1 MESIRYSAR
10 RFAEVLGLSPQ
21 ELTEA
26 ETRGVLTRLRAEA
39 PQRTSYTVD
48 DLARARGALGR
59 QPARRPMRKQLFLNF
74 KGGTGKTSVSTSYA
88 FRLAEMGHRVLVID
102 LDSQGHASKCL
113 GVAGEEAERTLF
125 DAIIKKTPLEQV
137 IVRTGM
143 PGLDLVPSN
152 LSMSTIDLSLMPLA
166 AREFRLRN
174 SMKEIESAY
183 DYAVLDA
190 PPSFGLLN
198 LNALMAAHDL
208 FVPVLADFLSFHGL
222 KLLFETVQS
231 LEEDL
236 EHVLDHIFIVVNAYN
251 ATFRIAK
258 EAREALQKHYPE
270 FLLKHVIRQCTKF
283 AQASSEGIPIFAY
296 DAESKGAQ
304 DIQAVLDEVRARIGD
319 PVKLKLAS
327 GSDEPKPAVGGGVVV
342 PRVKTAAETAR

>member
-1 MESIRYSAR
+1 MKESIRYSAR
-10 RFAEVLGLSPQ
+10 RFAQVLGMSAQ
-21 ELTEA
+21 ELAEA
-26 ETRGVLTRLRAEA
+26 ERGPLATLRSPPPSQAKPDRA
-39 PQRTSYTVD
+39 VYTVE
-48 DLARARGALGR
+48 DLATARRTLGR
-59 QPARRPMRKQLFLNF
+59 MPTRRLMRRQLFLNF

-113 GVAGEEAERTLF
+113 GVSGEEAERTLF
-125 DAIIKKTPLEQV
+125 DAIIKKTSLDQV
-137 IVRTGM
+137 IVPTGM

-174 SMKEIESAY
+174 VLKEVESRY

-236 EHVLDHIFIVVNAYN
+236 QHVLDHIFIVINAYN
-251 ATFRIAK
+251 ATYKIAK
-258 EAREALQKHYPE
+258 EAREALEKHYPE
-270 FLLKHVIRQCTKF
+270 FLLKQVIRQCTKF

-296 DAESKGAQ
+296 DSESKGAE
-304 DIQAVLDEVRARIGD
+304 DIQSVLDECVARIGE
-319 PVKLKLAS
+319 PGLKLA
-327 GSDEPKPAVGGGVVV
+327 EPPAAKG
-342 PRVKTAAETAR
+342 R

>member
-1 MESIRYSAR
+1 MEQIRYSAR
-10 RFAEVLGLSPQ
+10 RFAEVLDLTTRELVAAEERGLVRSSLPP
-21 ELTEA
+21 E
-26 ETRGVLTRLRAEA
+26 GK
-39 PQRTSYTVD
+39 TVYSVE
-48 DLARARGALGR
+48 DLAAARAALGR
-59 QPARRPMRKQLFLNF
+59 MPPRRALRRQLFLNF

-113 GVAGEEAERTLF
+113 GYAGEEAQMTLF
-125 DAIIKKTPLEQV
+125 DAIIKKTPLEKV
-137 IVRTGM
+137 IVKTGM

-152 LSMSTIDLSLMPLA
+152 LTMSTIDLSLMPLA

-174 SMKEIESAY
+174 VLKEVEGAY
-183 DYAVLDA
+183 DFAVLDA

-222 KLLFETVQS
+222 KLLFETVQG

-236 EHVLDHIFIVVNAYN
+236 EHVLDHIFIVINAYN

-258 EAREALQKHYPE
+258 EAKEALEKHYPE
-270 FLLKHVIRQCTKF
+270 YLLKQVIRQCTKF

-304 DIQAVLDEVRARIGD
+304 DIQSVLDEVRERIGA
-319 PVKLKLAS
+319 PVRLK
-327 GSDEPKPAVGGGVVV
+327 AVES
-342 PRVKTAAETAR
+342 A

>member
-1 MESIRYSAR
+1 MEQVRYSAR
-10 RFAEVLGLSPQ
+10 RFAEVLGLSPR
-21 ELTEA
+21 ELAAA
-26 ETRGVLTRLRAEA
+26 EERGEVKSSA
-39 PQRTSYTVD
+39 PPAQKTLYSVE
-48 DLARARGALGR
+48 DLAAARQALGR
-59 QPARRPMRKQLFLNF
+59 VPPRRPLRKQLFLNF

-113 GVAGEEAERTLF
+113 GVAGEEAEKTLF
-125 DAIIKKTPLEQV
+125 DAIIKKAPLEKV
-137 IVRTGM
+137 ILRTGM

-174 SMKEIESAY
+174 VLKEVESTY

-236 EHVLDHIFIVVNAYN
+236 EHVLDQIFIVINAYN
-251 ATFRIAK
+251 ATYKIAK
-258 EAREALQKHYPE
+258 EAKEALEKHYPE
-270 FLLKHVIRQCTKF
+270 FLLKQVIRQCTKF

-296 DAESKGAQ
+296 DPESKGAQ
-304 DIQAVLDEVRARIGD
+304 DIQSVLEEVRDRIGE
-319 PVKLKLAS
+319 PVRLKAVES
-327 GSDEPKPAVGGGVVV
+327 G
-342 PRVKTAAETAR
+342 R

>member
-1 MESIRYSAR
+1 VESIRYSAR
-10 RFAEVLGLSPQ
+10 RFAQVLGLTPQ
-21 ELTEA
+21 ELAEA
-26 ETRGVLTRLRAEA
+26 EARGPLAKLRSSA
-39 PQRTSYTVD
+39 PQRTLYTIE
-48 DLARARGALGR
+48 DLASARAALGR
-59 QPARRPMRKQLFLNF
+59 CPPRRPMRRQLFLNF

-113 GVAGEEAERTLF
+113 GIAGEEAERTLF
-125 DAIIKKTPLEQV
+125 EALIKKVPLEQI
-137 IVRTGM
+137 IVKTGM

-152 LSMSTIDLSLMPLA
+152 LRMSTIDLSLMPLA

-174 SMKEIESAY
+174 ALKEIEAEY

-222 KLLFETVQS
+222 KLLFETVHS

-258 EAREALQKHYPE
+258 EAREALEKHYTE
-270 FLLKHVIRQCTKF
+270 FLLKQVIRQCTKF

-296 DAESKGAQ
+296 DPESKGAR
-304 DIQAVLDEVRARIGD
+304 DIQGVLDEVRERIGD
-319 PVKLKLAS
+319 PVKLKLA
-327 GSDEPKPAVGGGVVV
+327 PAAGLRKAVEG
-342 PRVKTAAETAR
+342 

>member
-1 MESIRYSAR
+1 MEQVRYSAR
-10 RFAEVLGLSPQ
+10 RFAEVLGLSPR
-21 ELTEA
+21 ELAAA
-26 ETRGVLTRLRAEA
+26 EERGEVKSSA
-39 PQRTSYTVD
+39 PPSPKTLYSVD
-48 DLARARGALGR
+48 DLAAARQALGR
-59 QPARRPMRKQLFLNF
+59 VPPRRPMRKQLFLNF

-113 GVAGEEAERTLF
+113 GVAGEEAEKTLF
-125 DAIIKKTPLEQV
+125 DAIIKKAPLEKV
-137 IVRTGM
+137 ILRTGM

-174 SMKEIESAY
+174 VLKEVESVY

-236 EHVLDHIFIVVNAYN
+236 EHVLDQIFIVINAYN
-251 ATFRIAK
+251 ATYKIAK
-258 EAREALQKHYPE
+258 EAKEALEKHYPE
-270 FLLKHVIRQCTKF
+270 FLLKQVIRQCTKF

-296 DAESKGAQ
+296 DSESKGAQ
-304 DIQAVLDEVRARIGD
+304 DIQSVLDEVRERIGE
-319 PVKLKLAS
+319 PVRLKAVES
-327 GSDEPKPAVGGGVVV
+327 G
-342 PRVKTAAETAR
+342 R

>member
-1 MESIRYSAR
+1 MEQVHYSAR
-10 RFAEVLGLSPQ
+10 RFAEVLGLSSR
-21 ELTEA
+21 ELAAA
-26 ETRGVLTRLRAEA
+26 EESGAVRPSVQPDGTAQKTLYSVH
-39 PQRTSYTVD
+39 
-48 DLARARGALGR
+48 DLAAARAALKLL
-59 QPARRPMRKQLFLNF
+59 PPRRPMRRQLFLNF
-74 KGGTGKTSVSTSYA
+74 KGGTGKTSISSSYA
-88 FRLAEMGHRVLVID
+88 FRLAEMGYRVLVID

-113 GVAGEEAERTLF
+113 GVTGEEAEKTLF
-125 DAIIKKTPLEQV
+125 DAIIKKVPLESV

-152 LSMSTIDLSLMPLA
+152 LTMSTIDLSLMPLA

-174 SMKEIESAY
+174 VLKEVEGSY

-236 EHVLDHIFIVVNAYN
+236 EHVLDQIFIVINAYN

-258 EAREALQKHYPE
+258 EAREALEKHYPE
-270 FLLKHVIRQCTKF
+270 FLLKQVIRQCTKF

-304 DIQAVLDEVRARIGD
+304 DIQAVLDEVRERIGE
-319 PVKLKLAS
+319 PVRLKAVES
-327 GSDEPKPAVGGGVVV
+327 G
-342 PRVKTAAETAR
+342 R

>member
-1 MESIRYSAR
+1 MMEQVRYSTR
-10 RFAEVLGLSPQ
+10 RFAEVLGLSTR
-21 ELTEA
+21 ELAAA
-26 ETRGVLTRLRAEA
+26 EERGAVKSSA
-39 PQRTSYTVD
+39 PPTQKTHYSVD
-48 DLARARGALGR
+48 DLAAARTALGR
-59 QPARRPMRKQLFLNF
+59 VPPRRPLRKQLFLNF

-88 FRLAEMGHRVLVID
+88 FRLAEMGHRVLVLD

-113 GVAGEEAERTLF
+113 GIAGEEAEKTLF
-125 DAIIKKTPLEQV
+125 DAIIKKTPLQKV

-174 SMKEIESAY
+174 VLKEVEADY
-183 DYAVLDA
+183 DYAILDA

-236 EHVLDHIFIVVNAYN
+236 EHVLDQIFIVINAYN

-258 EAREALQKHYPE
+258 EAKEALEKHYPE
-270 FLLKHVIRQCTKF
+270 FLLKQVIRQCTKF

-304 DIQAVLDEVRARIGD
+304 DIQAVLDEVRVRIGE
-319 PVKLKLAS
+319 PVRLKAVES
-327 GSDEPKPAVGGGVVV
+327 G
-342 PRVKTAAETAR
+342 R

>member
-1 MESIRYSAR
+1 MDAIKYNAR
-10 RFAEVLGLSPQ
+10 RFAEVLGLSTQ
-21 ELTEA
+21 ELAQA
-26 ETRGVLTRLRAEA
+26 ESRGTLA
-39 PQRTSYTVD
+39 
-48 DLARARGALGR
+48 LAREPLPPGVKPTYTAQDLDTARKQLNLM
-59 QPARRPMRKQLFLNF
+59 PARRPMRKQLFLNF

-113 GVAGEEAERTLF
+113 GVEGEEAAHTLF
-125 DAIIKKTPLEQV
+125 DAIIKKVPIEKV
-137 IVRTGM
+137 IVPTGM

-174 SMKEIESAY
+174 CLKDVETRY
-183 DYAVLDA
+183 DFVVLDA

-198 LNALMAAHDL
+198 LNALMAANDL

-236 EHVLDHIFIVVNAYN
+236 EHVLDHIFIVINAYN
-251 ATFRIAK
+251 ATYKIAK
-258 EAREALQKHYPE
+258 EAREALEKHYPD
-270 FLLKHVIRQCTKF
+270 FLVKQVIRQCTKF
-283 AQASSEGIPIFAY
+283 AQASSEGTPIFAY
-296 DAESKGAQ
+296 DAESKGAE
-304 DIQAVLDEVRARIGD
+304 DIQAVLDEVRAKIGEA
-319 PVKLKLAS
+319 PKLKLA
-327 GSDEPKPAVGGGVVV
+327 
-342 PRVKTAAETAR
+342 TAPGAKEQA

>member
-1 MESIRYSAR
+1 MEQVRYSAR
-10 RFAEVLGLSPQ
+10 RFAEVLGLSSR
-21 ELTEA
+21 ELAAA
-26 ETRGVLTRLRAEA
+26 EESGAVRPSVQPEGIAQKTLYSV
-39 PQRTSYTVD
+39 Q
-48 DLARARGALGR
+48 DLAAARTALKLL
-59 QPARRPMRKQLFLNF
+59 PPRRPMRKQLFLNF

-88 FRLAEMGHRVLVID
+88 FRLAEMGYRVLVID

-113 GVAGEEAERTLF
+113 GVAGEEAEKTLF
-125 DAIIKKTPLEQV
+125 DAIIKKTPLEKV
-137 IVRTGM
+137 ILRTGM
-143 PGLDLVPSN
+143 PGLDLIPSN
-152 LSMSTIDLSLMPLA
+152 LTMSTIDLSLMPLA

-174 SMKEIESAY
+174 GLKEVEGSY

-236 EHVLDHIFIVVNAYN
+236 EHVLDQIFIVINAYN

-258 EAREALQKHYPE
+258 EAREALEKHYPE
-270 FLLKHVIRQCTKF
+270 FLLKQVIRQCTKF

-304 DIQAVLDEVRARIGD
+304 DIQAVLDEVRERIGE
-319 PVKLKLAS
+319 PVRLK
-327 GSDEPKPAVGGGVVV
+327 AV
-342 PRVKTAAETAR
+342 ETGR

>member
-1 MESIRYSAR
+1 VESIRYSAR
-10 RFAEVLGLSPQ
+10 RFAEVLGLSVHA
-21 ELTEA
+21 LAEA
-26 ETRGVLTRLRAEA
+26 EARGALTRLRAEA
-39 PQRTSYTVD
+39 PQRTAYTVD
-48 DLARARGALGR
+48 DLARARAALGR
-59 QPARRPMRKQLFLNF
+59 QPARRPMRRQLFLNF

-152 LSMSTIDLSLMPLA
+152 LRMSTIDLSLMPLA

-174 SMKEIESAY
+174 AMKEIESSY
-183 DYAVLDA
+183 DYAILDA

-236 EHVLDHIFIVVNAYN
+236 EHVLDHIFIVINAYN
-251 ATFRIAK
+251 ATFKIAK
-258 EAREALQKHYPE
+258 EAREALQKHYAE
-270 FLLKHVIRQCTKF
+270 FLLKQVIRQCTKF

-296 DAESKGAQ
+296 DSDSKGAQ
-304 DIQAVLDEVRARIGD
+304 DIQAVLDEVRGRIGD

-327 GSDEPKPAVGGGVVV
+327 GSDESKAGLDAQPAG
-342 PRVKTAAETAR
+342 RIKAAAETTR

>member
-1 MESIRYSAR
+1 MESIRYPAR
-10 RFAEVLGLSPQ
+10 RFAEILGLSGKQLAEAESSGALALKHAPGPAGGGPSKQVLYTAEDLAAARAQLGLSP
-21 ELTEA
+21 
-26 ETRGVLTRLRAEA
+26 
-39 PQRTSYTVD
+39 P
-48 DLARARGALGR
+48 
-59 QPARRPMRKQLFLNF
+59 RRPMRRQLFLNF

-113 GVAGEEAERTLF
+113 GVAGEEAPTTLF
-125 DAIIKKTPLEQV
+125 DAIIKKRSLGEV
-137 IVRTGM
+137 IVHTGM

-174 SMKEIESAY
+174 ALKEVEGSY

-198 LNALMAAHDL
+198 LNALMAASDL

-231 LEEDL
+231 LEDDL
-236 EHVLDHIFIVVNAYN
+236 EHVLDHIFIVINAYN
-251 ATFRIAK
+251 ATYKIAK
-258 EAREALQKHYPE
+258 EAREALEKHYPE
-270 FLLKHVIRQCTKF
+270 FLLKQVIRQCTKF
-283 AQASSEGIPIFAY
+283 AQSSSEGIPIFAY
-296 DAESKGAQ
+296 DAKSNGAE
-304 DIQAVLDEVRARIGD
+304 DIQAVLDEVRVKIGE
-319 PVKLKLAS
+319 PQRLKLA
-327 GSDEPKPAVGGGVVV
+327 EPAPISTPAPAVT
-342 PRVKTAAETAR
+342 PPAAEGT

>member
-1 MESIRYSAR
+1 MDQIRYSGR
-10 RFAEVLGLSPQ
+10 RFAEVLGLSVR

-26 ETRGVLTRLRAEA
+26 EENGLVQSTVEPSPKTLYSLEHLANARAK
-39 PQRTSYTVD
+39 
-48 DLARARGALGR
+48 LARLPPG
-59 QPARRPMRKQLFLNF
+59 RPMRKQLFLNF
-74 KGGTGKTSVSTSYA
+74 KGGTGKTSVSSSYA

-113 GVAGEEAERTLF
+113 GVSGEESEKTLF
-125 DAIIKKTPLEQV
+125 DAIIKKTPLEKV
-137 IVRTGM
+137 IVKTGM

-174 SMKEIESAY
+174 VLKEVESTY

-222 KLLFETVQS
+222 KLLFETVQG

-236 EHVLDHIFIVVNAYN
+236 EHVLDHIFIVINAYN
-251 ATFRIAK
+251 ATYKIAK
-258 EAREALQKHYPE
+258 EAREALEKHYPD
-270 FLLKHVIRQCTKF
+270 FLLKQVIRQCTKF

-296 DAESKGAQ
+296 DPESKGAS
-304 DIQAVLDEVRARIGD
+304 DIQGVLDEVHEKIGEWG
-319 PVKLKLAS
+319 KLKLA
-327 GSDEPKPAVGGGVVV
+327 GSE
-342 PRVKTAAETAR
+342 R

>member
-1 MESIRYSAR
+1 MEQVRYSSR
-10 RFAEVLGLSPQ
+10 RFAEVLGLTAR
-21 ELTEA
+21 ELADA
-26 ETRGVLTRLRAEA
+26 EERGDVQSTVAPSQQKVLYSVE
-39 PQRTSYTVD
+39 
-48 DLARARGALGR
+48 DLAAARAKLDRV
-59 QPARRPMRKQLFLNF
+59 PPRRPIRRQLFLNF

-113 GVAGEEAERTLF
+113 GVAGEELEKTLF
-125 DAIIKKTPLEQV
+125 DAIIKKTPLDKV
-137 IVRTGM
+137 IVKTGM

-152 LSMSTIDLSLMPLA
+152 LTMSTIDLSLMPLA

-174 SMKEIESAY
+174 VLKEVEGAY

-222 KLLFETVQS
+222 KLLFETVQG

-236 EHVLDHIFIVVNAYN
+236 EHVLDHIFIVINAYN
-251 ATFRIAK
+251 ATYKIAK
-258 EAREALQKHYPE
+258 EAKEALEKHYPE
-270 FLLKHVIRQCTKF
+270 FLLKQVIRQCTKF

-304 DIQAVLDEVRARIGD
+304 DIQAVLDEVRERIGD
-319 PVKLKLAS
+319 PVRLK
-327 GSDEPKPAVGGGVVV
+327 AVES
-342 PRVKTAAETAR
+342 A

>member
-1 MESIRYSAR
+1 MDAIRYSSR
-10 RFAEVLGLSPQ
+10 RFAEVLGLSAR
-21 ELTEA
+21 ELADA
-26 ETRGVLTRLRAEA
+26 EGRGLVPPSAVP
-39 PQRTSYTVD
+39 PQRTSYTLA
-48 DLARARGALGR
+48 DLASARKALNKI
-59 QPARRPMRKQLFLNF
+59 PARRPMRKQLFLNF

-113 GVAGEEAERTLF
+113 GVAGEESERTLF
-125 DAIIKKTPLEQV
+125 DAIIKKAPLDQV
-137 IVRTGM
+137 IVKTGM

-174 SMKEIESAY
+174 CLKDVETSY
-183 DYAVLDA
+183 DYAILDA

-198 LNALMAAHDL
+198 LNALMAAQDL

-236 EHVLDHIFIVVNAYN
+236 EHVLDHIFIVINAYN
-251 ATFRIAK
+251 ATYKIAK
-258 EAREALQKHYPE
+258 EAKEALEKHYPE
-270 FLLKHVIRQCTKF
+270 FLLKQVIRQCTKF

-296 DAESKGAQ
+296 DPESKGAQ
-304 DIQAVLDEVRARIGD
+304 DIQSVLDEVRSRIGET
-319 PVKLKLAS
+319 PKLKLA
-327 GSDEPKPAVGGGVVV
+327 
-342 PRVKTAAETAR
+342 

>member
-1 MESIRYSAR
+1 MEQVHYSAR
-10 RFAEVLGLSPQ
+10 RFAEVLGLSSR
-21 ELTEA
+21 ELAAA
-26 ETRGVLTRLRAEA
+26 EESGAVRPSVQPDGTAQKTLYSVH
-39 PQRTSYTVD
+39 
-48 DLARARGALGR
+48 DLAAARAALKLL
-59 QPARRPMRKQLFLNF
+59 PPRRPMRRQLFLNF
-74 KGGTGKTSVSTSYA
+74 KGGTGKTSISSSYA
-88 FRLAEMGHRVLVID
+88 FRLSEMGYRVLVID

-113 GVAGEEAERTLF
+113 GVTGEEAEKTLF
-125 DAIIKKTPLEQV
+125 DAIIKKVPLESV

-152 LSMSTIDLSLMPLA
+152 LTMSTIDLSLMPLA

-174 SMKEIESAY
+174 VLKEVEGSY

-236 EHVLDHIFIVVNAYN
+236 EHVLDQIFIVINAYN

-258 EAREALQKHYPE
+258 EAREALEKHYPE
-270 FLLKHVIRQCTKF
+270 FLLKQVIRQCTKF

-304 DIQAVLDEVRARIGD
+304 DIQAVLDEVRERIGE
-319 PVKLKLAS
+319 PVRLKAVES
-327 GSDEPKPAVGGGVVV
+327 G
-342 PRVKTAAETAR
+342 R

>member
-1 MESIRYSAR
+1 MEQVHYSAR
-10 RFAEVLGLSPQ
+10 RFAEVLGLSSR
-21 ELTEA
+21 ELAAA
-26 ETRGVLTRLRAEA
+26 EESGAVRPSVQPDGTAQKTLYSVH
-39 PQRTSYTVD
+39 
-48 DLARARGALGR
+48 DLAAARAVLKLL
-59 QPARRPMRKQLFLNF
+59 PSRRPMRKQLFLNF
-74 KGGTGKTSVSTSYA
+74 KGGTGKTSISSSYA
-88 FRLAEMGHRVLVID
+88 FRLAEMGYRVLVID

-113 GVAGEEAERTLF
+113 GVTGEEAEKTLF
-125 DAIIKKTPLEQV
+125 DTIIKKVPLESV

-152 LSMSTIDLSLMPLA
+152 LTMSTIDLSLMPLA

-174 SMKEIESAY
+174 VLKEVEGSY

-236 EHVLDHIFIVVNAYN
+236 EHVLDQIFIVINAYN

-258 EAREALQKHYPE
+258 EAREALEKHYPE
-270 FLLKHVIRQCTKF
+270 FLLKQVIRQCTKF

-304 DIQAVLDEVRARIGD
+304 DIQAVLDEVRERIGE
-319 PVKLKLAS
+319 PVRLK
-327 GSDEPKPAVGGGVVV
+327 AVESS
-342 PRVKTAAETAR
+342 R

>member
-1 MESIRYSAR
+1 MEQIRYSGR
-10 RFAEVLGLSPQ
+10 RLAEVLGLSSS
-21 ELTEA
+21 ELADA
-26 ETRGVLTRLRAEA
+26 EERGLIHSTIVPDGPAQKMLYSVE
-39 PQRTSYTVD
+39 
-48 DLARARGALGR
+48 DLAAARTALNR
-59 QPARRPMRKQLFLNF
+59 VPPRRPIRRQLFLNF

-113 GVAGEEAERTLF
+113 GVQGEEAEKTLF
-125 DAIIKKTPLEQV
+125 DAIIKKTPLETV
-137 IVRTGM
+137 ILKTGM

-152 LSMSTIDLSLMPLA
+152 LTMSTIDLSLMPLA

-174 SMKEIESAY
+174 VLKEGEGTY

-208 FVPVLADFLSFHGL
+208 FVPVLPDFLSFHGL
-222 KLLFETVQS
+222 KLLFETVQG

-236 EHVLDHIFIVVNAYN
+236 EHVLDHIFIVINAYN
-251 ATFRIAK
+251 ATYKIAK
-258 EAREALQKHYPE
+258 EAKEALTKHYPE
-270 FLLKHVIRQCTKF
+270 FLLKQVIRQCTKF

-296 DAESKGAQ
+296 DSESKGAQ
-304 DIQAVLDEVRARIGD
+304 DIQAVLDEVQARIGS
-319 PVKLKLAS
+319 PVRLK
-327 GSDEPKPAVGGGVVV
+327 AVES
-342 PRVKTAAETAR
+342 A

>member
-1 MESIRYSAR
+1 VESIRYSPR
-10 RFAEVLGLSPQ
+10 RFAEVLGLSTQ
-21 ELTEA
+21 ELADA
-26 ETRGVLTRLRAEA
+26 ETRGALARLRTA
-39 PQRTSYTVD
+39 PPQQRPLYTLV
-48 DLARARGALGR
+48 DLAAARNALGR
-59 QPARRPMRKQLFLNF
+59 LPPRRPIRRQLFLNF
-74 KGGTGKTSVSTSYA
+74 KGGTGKTSISSSYA

-113 GVAGEEAERTLF
+113 GVSGEEAERTLF

-137 IVRTGM
+137 IVKTGM

-152 LSMSTIDLSLMPLA
+152 LGMSTIDLSLMPLA

-174 SMKEIESAY
+174 CLKDVEGHY
-183 DYAVLDA
+183 DFAILDA

-222 KLLFETVQS
+222 KLLFETVHS

-236 EHVLDHIFIVVNAYN
+236 QHVLDHIFIVINAYN
-251 ATFRIAK
+251 ATFKIAK

-270 FLLKHVIRQCTKF
+270 FLLTQVIRQCTKF
-283 AQASSEGIPIFAY
+283 AQASSEGVPIFAH
-296 DAESKGAQ
+296 DPESKGAQ

-319 PVKLKLAS
+319 PMKLK
-327 GSDEPKPAVGGGVVV
+327 AVES
-342 PRVKTAAETAR
+342 R